1 MPRSDLRQLDL
12 VAVTSHEMRAPL
24 AAIRGFVDVLKR
36 RGEDLSAD
44 EVDEF
49 LEVIST
55 QTDRLIRLTDDLV
68 TLTSLDADN
77 VAMEPEPIVLV
88 PTLEALARDLPG
100 GERVVI
106 RVTEGAPPHLVAD
119 PLRSGPSPHQPAV
132 ERTEVLARGR
142 AR

>member
-49 LEVIST
+49 LEVISIA
-55 QTDRLIRLTDDLV
+55 DR
-68 TLTSLDADN
+68 
-77 VAMEPEPIVLV
+77 
-88 PTLEALARDLPG
+88 
-100 GERVVI
+100 
-106 RVTEGAPPHLVAD
+106 PPD
-119 PLRSGPSPHQPAV
+119 PAHR
-132 ERTEVLARGR
+132 
-142 AR
+142 